1 MDLIRDQY
9 LFHHPLVKANSQE
22 VHPHEIL
29 VKGHKRPVTRLRSL
43 GNLMYCMVILAH
55 HTVSYLNSAKK
66 VDLKCSH
73 RKQRN
78 SNYVM
83 GIELVADTLVIVI
96 LRFTGVSSQHPVHLK
111 LDGAC
116 LLYLCKAGGDI

>member
-1 MDLIRDQY
+1 MYLIRDQY
-9 LFHHPLVKANSQE
+9 SFQHPLVKANSQE

-29 VKGHKRPVTRLRSL
+29 VRGHKRPVIRLRSL

-55 HTVSYLNSAKK
+55 HIVSYLNSAKR

-73 RKQRN
+73 CKQRN

-83 GIELVADTLVIVI
+83 G
-96 LRFTGVSSQHPVHLK
+96 
-111 LDGAC
+111 
-116 LLYLCKAGGDI
+116 